1 MGLHSRC
8 ALQCVCKNMLGAGAT
23 AFLLS
28 TSGALPLAA
37 RPRHEAA
44 STVSA
49 EPRPQ
54 EKSKPVVVER
64 KAEDKELAPITAQQL
79 AEDIHT
85 KIPLAMTEEEVEATA
100 SQFGALAYQMTIYIM
115 YFTTTTSLLA
125 HSLFHCSFHSL
136 FRCAAAHQA
145 AGARGRRPRG

>member
-1 MGLHSRC
+1 
-8 ALQCVCKNMLGAGAT
+8 V
-23 AFLLS
+23 
-28 TSGALPLAA
+28 
-37 RPRHEAA
+37 A
-44 STVSA
+44 STVRA

-100 SQFGALAYQMTIYIM
+100 SQFGALQLVKRRGHVDEDREVEVHRDPWNVMPGKILQSVY
-115 YFTTTTSLLA
+115 SLI
-125 HSLFHCSFHSL
+125 
-136 FRCAAAHQA
+136 
-145 AGARGRRPRG
+145 GADDDLRPGDSRR

>member
-1 MGLHSRC
+1 
-8 ALQCVCKNMLGAGAT
+8 MLYAGAA

-37 RPRHEAA
+37 RPRHEVA
-44 STVSA
+44 STVRA

-79 AEDIHT
+79 AR
-85 KIPLAMTEEEVEATA
+85 VRR
-100 SQFGALAYQMTIYIM
+100 
-115 YFTTTTSLLA
+115 LLLVGRKA
-125 HSLFHCSFHSL
+125 RHV
-136 FRCAAAHQA
+136 A
-145 AGARGRRPRG
+145 AGERRSQDGLREGGRRVEQLG